1 MAIKPALQ
9 AKLGTA
15 LALTPQL
22 QQAIRLL
29 QLSQPE
35 LLLALREAT
44 ESNPLLEFDEPDA
57 HAGEAAESAE
67 PARDDAAPGDA
78 DDDAEHATDA
88 GPEHDEFP
96 ADDLP
101 RSAGT
106 HDSPLDD
113 ISPAEGLKAHLLWQL
128 RMALRTPRDLR
139 IAEVLVDALDED
151 GYLREPLDA
160 LAASLPG
167 LDADDFSAVLHL
179 LQQCDPV
186 GCGARDLGECLRLQL
201 ATLDPAPPGLALARR
216 LVDGHLDALA
226 RQSPERLAAALQ
238 VEPAELASAS
248 ALLRRL
254 DPRPGARHAEA
265 RPEYVQPDAVAA
277 RVGGRWTVRMSRT
290 PGLAL
295 NRHYEAL
302 IGHCRREDD
311 AYLRGHLQEARWLI
325 RALAHR
331 GETLQRVAQAIVE
344 AQSGFGVM
352 AIWASHLH
360 HALGLSLTF
369 AGAIVAL
376 FGLGGMLY
384 MAVARFLIR
393 RLGERGL
400 VRFGVGLL
408 GAAALVVGLSPHWA
422 PVVPASLLG
431 GFGFFMFHNTMQANA
446 TQMAPAARGTA
457 VSLFAAS
464 LFLGQSIGVLLAAAL
479 VGRIGSTAVI
489 LLGGGVLVAVG
500 GYFAAALRR
509 RAALLGEDKDGV

>member
-344 AQSGFGVM
+344 AQSGFLDHGLEAM
-352 AIWASHLH
+352 RPLTLRDIALP
-360 HALGLSLTF
+360 LGLHESTVSRATTRKYLRTPRGTF
-369 AGAIVAL
+369 EFKFFFGA
-376 FGLGGMLY
+376 GLGDAGDASSATAVQERLRRII
-384 MAVARFLIR
+384 AAEAPERPLSDQALADRLQAEGVRVARR
-393 RLGERGL
+393 TVAKYREMLGLPPAAERG
-400 VRFGVGLL
+400 R
-408 GAAALVVGLSPHWA
+408 H
-422 PVVPASLLG
+422 
-431 GFGFFMFHNTMQANA
+431 
-446 TQMAPAARGTA
+446 
-457 VSLFAAS
+457 
-464 LFLGQSIGVLLAAAL
+464 
-479 VGRIGSTAVI
+479 
-489 LLGGGVLVAVG
+489 
-500 GYFAAALRR
+500 
-509 RAALLGEDKDGV
+509 

>member
-57 HAGEAAESAE
+57 HAGEAAEGAAS
-67 PARDDAAPGDA
+67 ARDDAAPGDG
-78 DDDAEHATDA
+78 DDDTEHATEA
-88 GPEHDEFP
+88 EPEHDEFP
-96 ADDLP
+96 GDDLP
-101 RSAGT
+101 RAAGT
-106 HDSPLDD
+106 LDPSFD
-113 ISPAEGLKAHLLWQL
+113 DLSPAEGLKAHLLWQL
-128 RMALRTPRDLR
+128 RMALRTPRDLH

-151 GYLREPLDA
+151 GYLRESLDA
-160 LAASLPG
+160 LATTLPG
-167 LDADDFSAVLHL
+167 TDVDDFSAVLHL

-201 ATLDPAPPGLALARR
+201 ATLDPAPPDLALARR
-216 LVDGHLDALA
+216 LVDGHLDTLA
-226 RQSPERLAAALQ
+226 RQSPERLALALQ
-238 VEPAELASAS
+238 VEPTELASAS

-254 DPRPGARHAEA
+254 DPRPGARHTEA
-265 RPEYVQPDAVAA
+265 QPEYVQPDAVAV

-290 PGLAL
+290 PSLAL

-344 AQSGFGVM
+344 AQSD
-352 AIWASHLH
+352 
-360 HALGLSLTF
+360 
-369 AGAIVAL
+369 
-376 FGLGGMLY
+376 
-384 MAVARFLIR
+384 FL
-393 RLGERGL
+393 ERGL
-400 VRFGVGLL
+400 EAMRPLTLRDIALPLGLHESTVSRATTRKYLRTPRGTFEFKFFFGVGLGAGGEASSATAVQERLRRLIAAEAPERPLSDQALADHLQAEGVRVARRTVAKYREML
-408 GAAALVVGLSPHWA
+408 GLP
-422 PVVPASLLG
+422 PASE
-431 GFGFFMFHNTMQANA
+431 
-446 TQMAPAARGTA
+446 RG
-457 VSLFAAS
+457 
-464 LFLGQSIGVLLAAAL
+464 
-479 VGRIGSTAVI
+479 
-489 LLGGGVLVAVG
+489 
-500 GYFAAALRR
+500 RR
-509 RAALLGEDKDGV
+509 